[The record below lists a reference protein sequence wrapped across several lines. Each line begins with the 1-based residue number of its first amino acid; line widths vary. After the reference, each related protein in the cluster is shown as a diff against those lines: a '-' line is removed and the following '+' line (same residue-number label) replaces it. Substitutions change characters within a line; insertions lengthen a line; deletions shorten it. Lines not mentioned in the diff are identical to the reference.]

1 MKKILLYLL
10 PIVLIGASVAY
21 FIYNKP
27 HQNMEK
33 ADADLNISAR
43 ELFSAFES
51 DEAAANEKYLEKIVV
66 VKGQIKDISTNED
79 GNLSLTL
86 ASENDMF
93 GVICQM
99 DELTEHPRT
108 DFSVGETVSLK
119 GICTGMLMDVVL
131 VRCVEV

>member
-1 MKKILLYLL
+1 MKKVLLYGLPILL
-10 PIVLIGASVAY
+10 IGITVAY

-27 HQNMEK
+27 HQNMERSK
-33 ADADLNISAR
+33 VDMAVSAVDLFT
-43 ELFSAFES
+43 EFEQNES
-51 DEAAANEKYLEKIVV
+51 KANEKYLEKVILVE
-66 VKGQIKDISTNED
+66 GEIKEISTNEE
-79 GNLSLTL
+79 GNVSLTL
-86 ASENDMF
+86 KSSSDLF

-99 DELTEHPRT
+99 DNLTEHERT